1 MGMVTRTDGIM
12 GRGMVVIRILGSLK
26 APSSDCPFQHPVG
39 LIQLPPVLILM
50 GAIADTPSQCA
61 CQVAIVSADFAE
73 ILLNMAAVFSFLNG
87 IEQVF
92 SLFFH
97 LPEVFSQVRIRIPF
111 HGSQQEMGYRDRELE
126 RR

>member
-1 MGMVTRTDGIM
+1 M